1 MGAVE
6 RGEWEVRE
14 ERTNRVLGTYSA
26 ATRPAR
32 GNMIELDGQTF
43 EVLQVADIVV
53 GDGEPQQRGWL
64 IVLSRPE

>member
-1 MGAVE
+1 VGRSE
-6 RGEWEVRE
+6 RAEWEVRE

-32 GNMIELDGQTF
+32 GNMIELDGQSF

-53 GDGEPQQRGWL
+53 GDRKPQQRGWL
-64 IVLSRPE
+64 IVSS